1 MRVFRN
7 GKLVGRETEA
17 GEWGTS
23 KVKLEKDGR
32 LTFSSET
39 KDENWTVT
47 FEPLEV
53 EMIAAETGGL
63 SQVTLR
69 ELSREVD
76 RRLRE
81 LDEEPGGEH
90 PEPSGA

>member
-7 GKLVGRETEA
+7 GKLLGRETEA

-23 KVKLEKDGR
+23 KVRLEKDGR

-39 KDENWTVT
+39 KDENWTVA
-47 FEPLEV
+47 FEPMEV
-53 EMIAAETGGL
+53 EMITTEMGGVN
-63 SQVTLR
+63 QMTLQ
-69 ELSREVD
+69 ELSKEVD

-81 LDEEPGGEH
+81 LEEESGSDH
-90 PEPSGA
+90 PEPSGT